1 MISISRILANV
12 LAVMTFGMT
21 ANLAQATTYTEN
33 FNAPFPAWES
43 GWLGVNSNLTDYYCG
58 ARGCSIRGNNPD
70 GIWPTGI
77 DGTGTNNYGPIIV
90 NFTPSFGATITSLSL
105 DVAGFT
111 STNLLAYNSSNALI
125 FDQAVA
131 LTGGAFSNPGV
142 YSNYTIPS
150 NSGISSFKF
159 DSGAAAGNTSID
171 NVVVTTLSPVPEP
184 EAYAMMLAGLGLI
197 GFIAYRRKNN
207 SSNMHMA
214 A

>member
-1 MISISRILANV
+1 MISILRILANV
-12 LAVMTFGMT
+12 LAVMTFGVM
-21 ANLAQATTYTEN
+21 ANFAQATTYTEN

-70 GIWPTGI
+70 GIWPTG
-77 DGTGTNNYGPIIV
+77 TNIGGSSPIIV

-111 STNLLAYNSSNALI
+111 PTNLLAFNSSNALI

-150 NSGISSFKF
+150 NSGISSFEF

-207 SSNMHMA
+207 SSNMLMA